1 MMISISEEKIKQGRV
16 KKCCKMWVRSN
27 LNRVIRR
34 DFIKKVALSKYIKL
48 LRQWTMWVSER
59 REYQAGEIP

>member
-1 MMISISEEKIKQGRV
+1 
-16 KKCCKMWVRSN
+16 MWVRSN

-34 DFIKKVALSKYIKL
+34 DFIKKVALSKYLKL
-48 LRQWTMWVSER
+48 LRQCTMWVSER